1 MQTGDEADEHRS
13 HSATAQGD
21 GVSGR
26 LEGRRAIVTGAG
38 SGIGAAV
45 AKRLRADG
53 ALVLT
58 ADVKGEVDFVAD
70 LAVSEANAALVSAAL
85 AAMGGLD
92 TVVPCAGISA
102 FHALE
107 GHDDAYFQRVLDVNL
122 IAVFRLVREAVP
134 HLKAHGAGRI
144 VTIGSTTSSYGD
156 EGLCAYAASKH
167 AVLGFTKAVAA
178 ELGPFGV
185 TATCVQPG
193 AIATPMTAPAFEQM
207 PEYKTFWE
215 NKAPLRRLGTPEDI
229 ADVVAFLCSDD
240 ARFVSGHGL
249 WVDGGAMG
257 RH

>member
-1 MQTGDEADEHRS
+1 M
-13 HSATAQGD
+13 
-21 GVSGR
+21 SGR
-26 LEGRRAIVTGAG
+26 LHGRRAIVTGAG

-45 AKRLRADG
+45 AERLRADG
-53 ALVLT
+53 AQVFT
-58 ADVKGEVDFVAD
+58 ADMQGAIDFRSD
-70 LAVSEANAALVSAAL
+70 LTGPDANAGLVKAAVG
-85 AAMGGLD
+85 AMGGLD

-102 FHALE
+102 FHPLE
-107 GHDDAYFQRVLDVNL
+107 GHNDAYFQRVLEVNL
-122 IAVFRLVREAVP
+122 IAVFRLVREASP

-144 VTIGSTTSSYGD
+144 VTIGSTTSTYGD
-156 EGLCAYAASKH
+156 EGLSAYSASKH
-167 AVLGFTKAVAA
+167 AVLGFTKSVAA

-207 PEYKTFWE
+207 PEYRTFWE

-229 ADVVAFLCSDD
+229 ADVVAFLCSAD

-249 WVDGGAMG
+249 WVDGGAMA

>member
-1 MQTGDEADEHRS
+1 M
-13 HSATAQGD
+13 
-21 GVSGR
+21 GR
-26 LEGRRAIVTGAG
+26 LSGRRAIVTGAG

-45 AKRLRADG
+45 AARLAADG
-53 ALVLT
+53 AQVFT
-58 ADVKGEVDFVAD
+58 ADIQGEVDFACD
-70 LAVSEANAALVSAAL
+70 LTGPDANARLVAAAI

-102 FHALE
+102 FHPLE
-107 GHDDAYFQRVLDVNL
+107 GHDDAYFARVIEVNL
-122 IAVFRLVREAVP
+122 MAVFRLVREAAP
-134 HLKAHGAGRI
+134 HLKANGAGRI

-156 EGLCAYAASKH
+156 EGLCAYSASKH
-167 AVLGFTKAVAA
+167 AVLGFTKSVAA

-193 AIATPMTAPAFEQM
+193 AIATPMTAPAFDQM
-207 PEYKTFWE
+207 PEYRTFWE

-229 ADVVAFLCSDD
+229 ADVVAFLCSED

-249 WVDGGAMG
+249 WVDGGSMV

>member
-1 MQTGDEADEHRS
+1 M
-13 HSATAQGD
+13 
-21 GVSGR
+21 SGR
-26 LEGRRAIVTGAG
+26 LQGRRAIVTGAG

-45 AKRLRADG
+45 AERLRKDG
-53 ALVLT
+53 AQVFT
-58 ADVKGEVDFVAD
+58 ADVQGEVDFTAD
-70 LAVSEANAALVSAAL
+70 LTGPDANADLVKAA
-85 AAMGGLD
+85 ADAMGGLD

-102 FHALE
+102 FHPLE
-107 GHDDAYFQRVLDVNL
+107 GHDDAYFLRVLEVNL
-122 IAVFRLVREAVP
+122 VAVFRLVREATP

-144 VTIGSTTSSYGD
+144 VTIGSTTSTYGD
-156 EGLCAYAASKH
+156 EGLSAYSASKH
-167 AVLGFTKAVAA
+167 AVLGFTKSVAA

-229 ADVVAFLCSDD
+229 ADVVAFLCSED

-249 WVDGGAMG
+249 WVDGGVMA

>member
-1 MQTGDEADEHRS
+1 MT
-13 HSATAQGD
+13 
-21 GVSGR
+21 GR
-26 LEGRRAIVTGAG
+26 LSGRRAIVTGAG

-45 AKRLRADG
+45 AARLAADG
-53 ALVLT
+53 AQVFA
-58 ADVKGEVDFVAD
+58 ADIAGAVDFTAD
-70 LAVSEANAALVSAAL
+70 LAEPDANARLVAAAL

-102 FHALE
+102 FHPLE
-107 GHDDAYFQRVLDVNL
+107 GHDDAYFRRVLDVNL
-122 IAVFRLVREAVP
+122 IAVFRLIRDATP

-156 EGLCAYAASKH
+156 EGLCAYSASKH
-167 AVLGFTKAVAA
+167 AVLGLTRSVAA

-185 TATCVQPG
+185 TANCVQPG
-193 AIATPMTAPAFEQM
+193 AIETPMTAPAFGQM
-207 PEYKTFWE
+207 PEYRTFWE
-215 NKAPLRRLGTPEDI
+215 NKAPLRRLGQSTDI

-249 WVDGGAMG
+249 WVDGGAMA

>member
-1 MQTGDEADEHRS
+1 M
-13 HSATAQGD
+13 
-21 GVSGR
+21 SGR
-26 LEGRRAIVTGAG
+26 LHGRRAIVTGAG

-45 AKRLRADG
+45 AAKLLADG
-53 ALVLT
+53 AEVFT
-58 ADVKGEVDFVAD
+58 ADVQGDVDFTAD
-70 LAVSEANAALVSAAL
+70 LTGDAVNTRLVAEAVE
-85 AAMGGLD
+85 AMGGLD
-92 TVVPCAGISA
+92 TVVPCAGVSA
-102 FHALE
+102 FHPLE
-107 GHDDAYFQRVLDVNL
+107 GHDDAYFLRVLDVNL
-122 IAVFRLVREAVP
+122 IAVFRLVREATP

-144 VTIGSTTSSYGD
+144 VTIGSTTSSYAD

-167 AVLGFTKAVAA
+167 AVLGFTKSVAA

-207 PEYKTFWE
+207 PEYQTFWE
-215 NKAPLRRLGTPEDI
+215 NKAPLRRLGRPEDI
-229 ADVVAFLCSDD
+229 ADVVAFLCSED